1 MPDLYD
7 LIIIGTGAGG
17 GTLAHELAGTGK
29 RILLLERGGYLPRE
43 QENWSSEAVFVD
55 NRYKSHET
63 WHDGNGR
70 PFQPG
75 IHYFVGGNTK
85 FYGAVLLRLRERDFE
100 AVQHRDGISPAWPLS
115 YRDFAPYY
123 CGPSPSTR
131 CMVNGALI
139 RPKHPKTR
147 RTRGRLLR
155 TSRACRNWPT
165 ICGARDIIRFRC
177 RSVSGSM
184 SAIRSLVRVSGAGLV
199 MAFRAWWRRSRTLTS
214 YV

>member
-55 NRYKSHET
+55 NRYKSYET
-63 WHDGNGR
+63 WHDGNGQ

-100 AVQHRDGISPAWPLS
+100 AVQHRDGISPAWPSVLQGLRS
-115 YRDFAPYY
+115 LLPAGRDSLPGAR
-123 CGPSPSTR
+123 STR
-131 CMVNGALI
+131 
-139 RPKHPKTR
+139 
-147 RTRGRLLR
+147 
-155 TSRACRNWPT
+155 
-165 ICGARDIIRFRC
+165 
-177 RSVSGSM
+177 
-184 SAIRSLVRVSGAGLV
+184 
-199 MAFRAWWRRSRTLTS
+199 RRSDRST
-214 YV
+214 